1 LNFQPALA
9 TYKGPRDGFE
19 DFEAQAYGVLWVCM
33 LLRTGTSY
41 FVQVLEEEEE
51 EDLFEF
57 NDTNEGPEYTTGA
70 QYLVLEYTSTRVH

>member
-1 LNFQPALA
+1 
-9 TYKGPRDGFE
+9 
-19 DFEAQAYGVLWVCM
+19 M